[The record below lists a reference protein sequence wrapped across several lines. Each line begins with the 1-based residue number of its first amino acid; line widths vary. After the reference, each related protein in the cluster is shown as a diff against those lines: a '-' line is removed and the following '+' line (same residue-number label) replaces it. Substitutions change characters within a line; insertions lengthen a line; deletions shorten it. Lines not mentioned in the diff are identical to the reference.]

1 LLQPTLSG
9 VAASGRAASATT
21 RVTAIV
27 FAAIYMYGWEHGVSS
42 GAEIQYRLSIQVVC
56 NLVCGYTFMPNFR
69 KQLLKTY

>member
-42 GAEIQYRLSIQVVC
+42 GAQIQYRLP
-56 NLVCGYTFMPNFR
+56 YWRF
-69 KQLLKTY
+69 